1 MKALKWESL
10 GKSMSVHN
18 ITAVA
23 NLMTSKTFVSGSYI
37 WNLNLNV
44 SGDVFKY
51 SGLLVFIIGR
61 EIAVNESLLCQL
73 SPPSPPPGFVLNIT
87 CPEEAQSHILLNR
100 RKIIIN
106 WKATS
111 ASHKTRRL
119 FPCSSISSTWPPD
132 LECSVMNGSSFLMPE
147 DVVVKFCNSHLSEQL
162 YLLTLRV
169 KEKWKT
175 SVCFPGF
182 LFVCL
187 LLYPNGLHYS
197 FPKGFKKQAQPWAWA
212 HGKSH
217 LGTASGDTAEH
228 HFFSTEMKQVQPWGL
243 WESG

>member
-87 CPEEAQSHILLNR
+87 RPEEAQSHILLNR

-147 DVVVKFCNSHLSEQL
+147 DVVVKFCNSHLSGQL

-175 SVCFPGF
+175 SVCFPSF
-182 LFVCL
+182 LFACL
-187 LLYPNGLHYS
+187 FVTLP
-197 FPKGFKKQAQPWAWA
+197 
-212 HGKSH
+212 
-217 LGTASGDTAEH
+217 
-228 HFFSTEMKQVQPWGL
+228 
-243 WESG
+243 